1 MREEQAVSPS
11 NPRPLQRNRLLAALS
26 PDDQARLQPQL
37 KSVALELRQEL
48 EKPNQPIRYAYF
60 PEEGMASVVAV
71 VDDDTRVEVGIIG
84 CEGMSGVTIVTG
96 NDRSP
101 NATFIQMP
109 GKAQRIAA
117 SDLRRAIRESRSLHA
132 VLLKYVQAFML
143 QTAHTATANGMAPI
157 GTRLARW
164 LLMAHDRAV
173 SDDIPLTH
181 EFLSLMLS
189 VRRAGVTVAVNALA
203 RQGLIST
210 ARGHITIIDRKAIEA
225 IAGKY
230 YGMPEKELRRLMRER
245 PQSLGR
251 G

>member
-1 MREEQAVSPS
+1 MSHS
-11 NPRPLQRNRLLAALS
+11 DTRPPQRNRLLAALS
-26 PDDQARLQPQL
+26 SEDEARLQPKL
-37 KSVALELRQEL
+37 KTVALDLRQEL
-48 EKPNQPIRYAYF
+48 ERPNQPIEYAYF

-71 VDDDTRVEVGIIG
+71 GDDDTSVEIG
-84 CEGMSGVTIVTG
+84 CEGMTGVTIVTG

-143 QTAHTATANGMAPI
+143 QTAHTATAHGMAPI

-210 ARGHITIIDRKAIEA
+210 ARGHITIIDRKAIQA